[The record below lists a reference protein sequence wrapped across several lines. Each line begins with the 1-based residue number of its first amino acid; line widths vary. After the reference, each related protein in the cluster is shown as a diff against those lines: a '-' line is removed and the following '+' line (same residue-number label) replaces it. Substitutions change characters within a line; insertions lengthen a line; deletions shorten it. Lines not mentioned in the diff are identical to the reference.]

1 MNIAS
6 TSRNLP
12 LPTSGMANGRLV
24 IHGGTT
30 DLTLRVD
37 RSLPALFRGSFE
49 GVLPRVEENGGTVD
63 VRYSR
68 LGFLAWLFSGREE
81 TRAQI
86 VLKGGIPWEIEIHGG
101 LVTVDADLSGLR
113 LERLEVH
120 GGIRRGMI
128 RLPDPAGTVPL
139 RITGGASRVR
149 ILRPEGTPL
158 SCRAEGGMAGTTF
171 DGLRPGGL
179 ASGSIMETEDY
190 ATAADRYNLEIT
202 GGAHRLRFET
212 LASEQIE
219 RRVVSLR

>member
-1 MNIAS
+1 MNVVS
-6 TSRNLP
+6 TGRNLP
-12 LPTSGMANGRLV
+12 LPTNGRTRGRLV
-24 IHGGTT
+24 IRGGTT

-49 GVLPRVEENGGTVD
+49 GVLPRVEEGAGTVD

-68 LGFLAWLFSGREE
+68 FGFLAWLFSGREE

-86 VLKGGIPWEIEIHGG
+86 VLKGGIPWEIEVHGG

-120 GGIRRGMI
+120 GGIRRGI
-128 RLPDPAGTVPL
+128 VRLPAPAGTVPL
-139 RITGGASRVR
+139 RITGGASRVT

-158 SCRAEGGMAGTTF
+158 SCMAEGGMVGTAF

-179 ASGSIMETEDY
+179 ASGSTVETEDY
-190 ATAADRYNLEIT
+190 ATASDRYRLEIS

-212 LASEQIE
+212 RASEQIE